1 MQLIRVYAVE
11 PDLYLYIDEFLMN
24 ENIGIH
30 NFLVKFSQL
39 QIILCMNQ
47 YINVS
52 VMDLLDMLQ
61 THVTQNLISLL
72 PQLISV
78 FQETF
83 CLTLLKELLD
93 RDYEK

>member
-1 MQLIRVYAVE
+1 
-11 PDLYLYIDEFLMN
+11 MN

-52 VMDLLDMLQ
+52 VMDLLDTLQ

-72 PQLISV
+72 PQLIFV
-78 FQETF
+78 FQEIF
-83 CLTLLKELLD
+83 CLTLLKVLLD
-93 RDYEK
+93 RDREK